1 MPVGRAVDEAL
12 RELTASTVKPGLD
25 RIRALLAAVGDPH
38 EGIPAVHIAGTNG
51 KGSVAAMLSAVLRCA
66 GLRVGTYTSPH
77 LVELRERIQL
87 DGACVDEDHL
97 SAAVDALRRG
107 IRNMPDS
114 PSYFEALTAAAF
126 SIFAVEAVDIAVVEV
141 GMGGRFDA
149 TNVADACLS
158 VLTNI
163 SVDHTDYLGETTE
176 EIAWEKAGI
185 AKAGVPF
192 VLGRE
197 LGGTSRA
204 IVEAECARRGA
215 PLRHGTASVATVHGD
230 WSGTTFHVDGS
241 WLAGAVHLPLV
252 GSFQESNLHVAIT
265 ALEALADAGWDIPSE
280 RVGEGLSEV
289 RWPGRAEVIRERP
302 RVLLDAAHN
311 AAGAAALVETV
322 CALEPVQE
330 RRSLLL
336 GVLRDKDVDAITRA
350 LAPAF
355 PHIIATASSSAR
367 ALPAS
372 DLASCLERI
381 GASVAVSG
389 TVAQGVGAALDRL
402 RPEELLVVS
411 GSVTVVG
418 EARDR
423 LLGGPCDEA

>member
-1 MPVGRAVDEAL
+1 MPVGRPVDEAL
-12 RELTASTVKPGLD
+12 RKLTASTVKPGLD

-51 KGSVAAMLSAVLRCA
+51 KGSVAAMLSAVLRRV

-87 DGACVDEDHL
+87 DGVCVDEARL
-97 SAAVDALRRG
+97 SAAVDALRHT
-107 IRNMPDS
+107 IRSMRDC
-114 PSYFEALTAAAF
+114 PSYFEALTASAF
-126 SIFAVEAVDIAVVEV
+126 SIFAAEAVDIAVVEA

-163 SVDHTDYLGETTE
+163 SVDHTDYLGATTE

-185 AKAGVPF
+185 AKAGVPL

-197 LGGTSRA
+197 IGGASRA
-204 IVEAECARRGA
+204 VVEAECARSGA
-215 PLRHGTASVATVHGD
+215 PLRHGTAAVVPVHSA
-230 WSGTTFHVDGS
+230 WSGTTFRVDGS
-241 WLAGAVHLPLV
+241 WLAEAVHLPLV
-252 GSFQESNLHVAIT
+252 GAFQVSNLHVAIT
-265 ALEALADAGWDIPSE
+265 ALEALADAGWSIPSE
-280 RVGEGLSEV
+280 CIVKGLSEV
-289 RWPGRAEVIRERP
+289 RWPGRGEVIRERP

-322 CALEPVQE
+322 CALEPVRE

-336 GVLRDKDVDAITRA
+336 GVLRDKDVDAIARA
-350 LAPAF
+350 VAPAF
-355 PHIIATASSSAR
+355 PHIIATASSSER
-367 ALPAS
+367 ALPAQ
-372 DLASCLERI
+372 DLAARLEGI